1 MPLVQTIAEELN
13 TVSHRVRLA
22 CQELGLEITA
32 DDFISDEVYERN
44 RDSIERN
51 VKEQEVEVYAKRG
64 DN

>member
-22 CQELGLEITA
+22 CQDLGIEITA
-32 DDFISDEVYERN
+32 DDFISDEVYEEN
-44 RDSIERN
+44 AGAIANN

-64 DN
+64 DS